1 MNKYLRYLF
10 FIVLIALV
18 GVGIWAFMI
27 YCEGEEPEIL
37 LNRDIK
43 MIGQE
48 TTFDVVCIDR
58 KRGLRTVSVDISQ
71 DGKKYT
77 LSSLNLPQ
85 GGVHKETLAI
95 DVFPEDLKL
104 HDGTAMIDITVTD
117 HSLRKNTK
125 AVTFEVII
133 DTIPPQI
140 SPVSFS
146 HYINPG
152 GACVVVYNLSENVP
166 HSGVQ
171 VDNDF
176 FPSYPATTSDTTHR
190 ISYFAIPIMNAAEN
204 NLKITILAQDDA
216 GNRSL
221 YSVPFHIRKKNFRSD
236 TMNISQRFL
245 ETKMP
250 EFQHRYKDLKGTT
263 LLEAFSRTNSE
274 MRANNQETI
283 QKICKD
289 TRPEQLWEGTFL
301 RMKNAA
307 PMAGF
312 GEERS
317 YVFEGMTVSRSTH
330 LGVDLASTERA
341 SIESANHGSVVF
353 AGPLGIYGN
362 AVIVDH
368 GLGLCSLYAHLSEIS
383 VKAGQAV
390 TRGETLGASGST
402 GLASG
407 DHLHF
412 SILVGGEFVN
422 PTEWWDAHWIR
433 DNVTGK
439 LSESASQS
447 AAPAANAQPAKAKTK
462 PKKKKARG

>member
-307 PMAGF
+307 TMATF
-312 GEERS
+312 GDRRTYYHDSKEIS
-317 YVFEGMTVSRSTH
+317 KSVHM
-330 LGVDLASTERA
+330 GVDLASTRNAPVEA
-341 SIESANHGSVVF
+341 SNGGVVVF
-353 AGPLGIYGN
+353 TKYLGIYGN
-362 AVIVDH
+362 TIIIDH
-368 GLGLCSLYAHLSEIS
+368 GMGVFSLYGHLSSVNVKKGQEVNKGEIIGRTGITGM
-383 VKAGQAV
+383 AG
-390 TRGETLGASGST
+390 
-402 GLASG
+402 G

-412 SILVGGEFVN
+412 SMIVGGQFVN
-422 PTEWWDAHWIR
+422 PVEWWDPHWIK
-433 DNVTGK
+433 DNVTRKLAGK
-439 LSESASQS
+439 
-447 AAPAANAQPAKAKTK
+447 
-462 PKKKKARG
+462 G